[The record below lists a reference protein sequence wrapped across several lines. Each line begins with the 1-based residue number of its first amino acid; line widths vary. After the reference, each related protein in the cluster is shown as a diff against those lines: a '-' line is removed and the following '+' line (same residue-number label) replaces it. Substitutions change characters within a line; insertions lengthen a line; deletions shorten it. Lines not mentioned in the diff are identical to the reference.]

1 MIFPLTELGFLGDA
15 GSLWLALVI
24 GVAFGWCLERAG
36 LANARKLAG
45 QFNLTDFTVAKVMLT
60 AIVTAALGVFWL
72 GRLGVLDLGRVYVP
86 ETWLLPQLVGGAVF
100 GVGFAAAAL
109 CPGTACVS
117 AATGRGD
124 GLVAFAGVFV
134 GIAGAGVVFRF
145 IAPVY
150 DATPRGAFTLPQLLH
165 VSYGVVLA
173 ALTAAA
179 LVAFGFAERREA
191 RAREVAA

>member
-15 GSLWLALVI
+15 ASLWLALVV
-24 GVAFGWCLERAG
+24 GAAFGWCLERAG

-45 QFNLTDFTVAKVMLT
+45 QFHLTDFTVAKVMLT

-72 GRLGVLDLGRVYVP
+72 GRVGVLDLDRVYVP
-86 ETWLLPQLVGGAVF
+86 ETWLVPQLVGGAVF

-124 GLVAFAGVFV
+124 GLVAFVGVFV
-134 GIAGAGVVFRF
+134 GMAGAGLAFRF
-145 IAPVY
+145 IAPLY
-150 DATPRGAFTLPQLLH
+150 DLTSRGAFTLPELLH
-165 VSYGVVLA
+165 VSYGAVLA
-173 ALTAAA
+173 AITVVA
-179 LVAFGFAERREA
+179 LGAFVVAEHRERRA
-191 RAREVAA
+191 VGVGA

>member
-15 GSLWLALVI
+15 ASLWLALVV
-24 GVAFGWCLERAG
+24 GAAFGWCLERAG

-45 QFNLTDFTVAKVMLT
+45 QFHLTDFTVAKVMLT
-60 AIVTAALGVFWL
+60 AILTAGLGVFWL
-72 GRLGVLDLGRVYVP
+72 GRLGVLDLDRVYVP
-86 ETWLLPQLVGGAVF
+86 ETWLLPQLLGGAVF

-134 GIAGAGVVFRF
+134 GIAGAGAAFRL

-150 DATPRGAFTLPQLLH
+150 DATSRGAFTLPQLLH
-165 VSYGVVLA
+165 APYGVVLA
-173 ALTAAA
+173 LLTVVALAAFA
-179 LVAFGFAERREA
+179 AAERRE
-191 RAREVAA
+191 RRVGEAAA

>member
-15 GSLWLALVI
+15 ASLWLALVV

-45 QFNLTDFTVAKVMLT
+45 QFHLTDFTVAKVMLT
-60 AIVTAALGVFWL
+60 AILTAALGVFWL
-72 GRLGVLDLGRVYVP
+72 GRLGVLDLDRVYVP
-86 ETWLLPQLVGGAVF
+86 ETWLLPQLVGGTVF
-100 GVGFAAAAL
+100 GIGFAAAAL

-124 GLVAFAGVFV
+124 GLVAFIGVFV
-134 GIAGAGVVFRF
+134 GIAGAGAAFRF

-150 DATPRGAFTLPQLLH
+150 AATPRGAFTLPELFH
-165 VSYGVVLA
+165 VPYGAVLA
-173 ALTAAA
+173 ALTGVA
-179 LVAFGFAERREA
+179 LVAFGWAERRERRM
-191 RAREVAA
+191 RAAVA